1 MPCSGIEAREGAAE
15 FAGWPDT
22 WVAAYEHFD
31 RFIAGQTTTWPAARL
46 EIAEDGTITHGVRLH
61 GSINEH
67 VYFYLFHYGRGILE
81 VGMAENLGNRY
92 PFQIGEYTACVRI
105 SSKYGYQYVY
115 PAVRFAMDA
124 LPAGSAPPGSDD
136 FPLRVRTLAAPAD
149 SESVWPNERMLHFL
163 DFDIFPHG
171 SPSHLHTGSRKVTPV
186 VHLKLDN
193 HGIVERDLL
202 PNAGA
207 EQLLRWRIYHNGR
220 LVRRDSAAGIT
231 HIDTNLGSGTY
242 QVWMGVE
249 GPNGFMPVSNL
260 LEYPLFPD
268 ASGNKVVVPVDT
280 DGDGMPDFFAALS
293 ATEELRSAQKD
304 AESGAPV
311 SEATSAFLRELWGS
325 WRIQLSFDS
334 PVTMLDSVK
343 PKTAAP

>member
-1 MPCSGIEAREGAAE
+1 
-15 FAGWPDT
+15 
-22 WVAAYEHFD
+22 
-31 RFIAGQTTTWPAARL
+31 
-46 EIAEDGTITHGVRLH
+46 
-61 GSINEH
+61 
-67 VYFYLFHYGRGILE
+67 
-81 VGMAENLGNRY
+81 
-92 PFQIGEYTACVRI
+92 
-105 SSKYGYQYVY
+105 
-115 PAVRFAMDA
+115 
-124 LPAGSAPPGSDD
+124 
-136 FPLRVRTLAAPAD
+136 
-149 SESVWPNERMLHFL
+149 MLHFL

-293 ATEELRSAQKD
+293 ATIPNKRRGAESRFACRTNPAKTIAKEKNASANQSALRSVG
-304 AESGAPV
+304 ESGSPINASAPMY
-311 SEATSAFLRELWGS
+311 
-325 WRIQLSFDS
+325 II
-334 PVTMLDSVK
+334 
-343 PKTAAP
+343 TAAGIATRSNACSSSDRGALANISIHASRVNKRRTNGWLASHLL